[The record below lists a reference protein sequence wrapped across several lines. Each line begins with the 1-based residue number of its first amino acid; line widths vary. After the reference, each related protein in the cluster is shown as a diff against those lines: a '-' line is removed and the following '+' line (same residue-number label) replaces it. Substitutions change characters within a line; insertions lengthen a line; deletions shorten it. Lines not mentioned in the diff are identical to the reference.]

1 MIHMMIGIQGSGK
14 TTFAK
19 QLAKELKIK
28 IISTD
33 SVRVNMPGIKEEL
46 VWPYVYKQVAIAIT
60 EGKDVIFDATS
71 ITPRVRK
78 RFVDEVEKYGVK
90 CEICAYYF
98 DVEKE
103 VCVQRVAQRNKDRSQ
118 INIPIEV
125 VYSFSDK
132 IIPPTFEE
140 GFKIIKIVREGK
152 VAEVIENE

>member
-1 MIHMMIGIQGSGK
+1 MV
-14 TTFAK
+14 
-19 QLAKELKIK
+19 LN
-28 IISTD
+28 
-33 SVRVNMPGIKEEL
+33 V
-46 VWPYVYKQVAIAIT
+46 
-60 EGKDVIFDATS
+60 
-71 ITPRVRK
+71 
-78 RFVDEVEKYGVK
+78 
-90 CEICAYYF
+90 
-98 DVEKE
+98 KE

>member
-1 MIHMMIGIQGSGK
+1 MIHMMIGIQGAGK

-19 QLAKELKIK
+19 QLAKDIKAK

-46 VWPYVYKQVAIAIT
+46 VWPYVYKQVALAVQ
-60 EGKDVIFDATS
+60 EGKEVIFDATS

-78 RFVDEVEKYGVK
+78 RFIDEVEKYGVK
-90 CEICAYYF
+90 CVISAYYF
-98 DVEKE
+98 DVDRD
-103 VCVQRVAQRNKDRSQ
+103 VCIQRVAQRNKDRTQ

-132 IIPPTFEE
+132 IVPPTLEE
-140 GFKIIKIVREGK
+140 GFKYIKIVKDGK
-152 VAEVIENE
+152 IAEVIGDE

>member
-46 VWPYVYKQVAIAIT
+46 VWPYVYKQVALAIT

-125 VYSFSDK
+125 IYSYSERLVPPTLDEGFVKIK
-132 IIPPTFEE
+132 IIRD
-140 GFKIIKIVREGK
+140 GIVS
-152 VAEVIENE
+152 EVIEHE

>member
-33 SVRVNMPGIKEEL
+33 NVRVNMPGIKEEL
-46 VWPYVYKQVAIAIT
+46 VWPYVYKQVALAIS

-98 DVEKE
+98 DVDRD

-118 INIPIEV
+118 INIPIQLY
-125 VYSFSDK
+125 YSFSITSATFPSRTIL
-132 IIPPTFEE
+132 IILNPSSNV
-140 GFKIIKIVREGK
+140 GGIILSL
-152 VAEVIENE
+152 NE

>member
-46 VWPYVYKQVAIAIT
+46 VWPYVYKQVALAIT

-90 CEICAYYF
+90 CE
-98 DVEKE
+98 
-103 VCVQRVAQRNKDRSQ
+103 RSMC
-118 INIPIEV
+118 
-125 VYSFSDK
+125 SKSCSK
-132 IIPPTFEE
+132 
-140 GFKIIKIVREGK
+140 K
-152 VAEVIENE
+152 